1 MSKDDPTVKR
11 FPVRLSADVRKRLAH
26 LAIDRDMSAEELGG
40 QLLEAGLGAAE
51 AETKNKAKPE
61 KAKKSTGV

>member
-1 MSKDDPTVKR
+1 
-11 FPVRLSADVRKRLAH
+11 
-26 LAIDRDMSAEELGG
+26 MSAEELGG